1 MRILGYCFPHPF
13 QEFLASLN
21 VLHRDLS
28 CRNILLAHDK
38 VLKLADF
45 GLSREMEDVY
55 ISKSFSSL
63 PVRWMAPE
71 AVAWKVYT
79 EKSDV

>member
-1 MRILGYCFPHPF
+1 MNI
-13 QEFLASLN
+13 
-21 VLHRDLS
+21 LHRDLA

-45 GLSREMEDVY
+45 GLSREVEDTY
-55 ISKSFSSL
+55 ISKSVCNL

-71 AVAWKVYT
+71 SVVGRTYT

>member
-1 MRILGYCFPHPF
+1 MNI
-13 QEFLASLN
+13 
-21 VLHRDLS
+21 LHRDLA

-45 GLSREMEDVY
+45 GLSREVEYMY
-55 ISKSFSSL
+55 LSKSVCNL

-71 AVAWKVYT
+71 AVAWSIYT
-79 EKSDV
+79 EQSDV

>member
-1 MRILGYCFPHPF
+1 MGY
-13 QEFLASLN
+13 N
-21 VLHRDLS
+21 
-28 CRNILLAHDK
+28 K

-45 GLSREMEDVY
+45 GLSREVETTY
-55 ISKSFSSL
+55 ISKSVSNL

-71 AVAWKVYT
+71 AVVERNYS